1 MGEIDALLSASELSS
16 LAVLGD
22 TTSQVFIPAATN
34 PPPITAA
41 VAPYDRVEEGVSNS
55 ERSSLVARSAGDS
68 PRGSMFINVRCR
80 NHEDGKRFDLTG
92 GVVYNVPLDAGGR
105 RAFRKQKDE
114 SLEEFEMYV
123 QKIVSKPKVPL
134 LLTPARVLISSPANA
149 AAGMSSVRAC
159 VRTRLCRSRRA
170 TPPPCPRADRHAEND
185 RRLCAA
191 KRSGKLGP
199 QQVRRRPQQ
208 VRRRLHRRRRVHPI
222 GRQRSVAHTR
232 HARRTWTSRMR
243 RCAG

>member
-1 MGEIDALLSASELSS
+1 MGEIDPLLSASELSG

-22 TTSQVFIPAATN
+22 TTSQVCIPAATN

-80 NHEDGKRFDLTG
+80 NHEDGKRFDLTD

-114 SLEEFEMYV
+114 SL
-123 QKIVSKPKVPL
+123 
-134 LLTPARVLISSPANA
+134 
-149 AAGMSSVRAC
+149 
-159 VRTRLCRSRRA
+159 
-170 TPPPCPRADRHAEND
+170 
-185 RRLCAA
+185 
-191 KRSGKLGP
+191 
-199 QQVRRRPQQ
+199 
-208 VRRRLHRRRRVHPI
+208 
-222 GRQRSVAHTR
+222 
-232 HARRTWTSRMR
+232 
-243 RCAG
+243 